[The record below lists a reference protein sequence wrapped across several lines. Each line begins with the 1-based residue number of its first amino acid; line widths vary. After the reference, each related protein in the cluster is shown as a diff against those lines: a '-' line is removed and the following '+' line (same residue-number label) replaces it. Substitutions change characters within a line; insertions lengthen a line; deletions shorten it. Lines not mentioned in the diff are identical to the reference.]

1 MKGRGG
7 GRGSGPLGWPGK
19 EGIGMLVNALS
30 LIVVIGILV
39 LLHEGGHFLAA
50 RLVGAP
56 VAVFSVGFG
65 KRLFGFR
72 WGGTDFRWSLI
83 PLGGYVRILG
93 LGPDES
99 DVVQPGQAP
108 VPLLP
113 RWKRAVILVAGPAAN
128 VLGALAFM
136 ALAFNL
142 GVEVP
147 AWQDQKPVVGWVD
160 PASPAAQ
167 AGIRAG
173 DEVLA
178 VDGKAIKRW
187 RDLEMVTIS
196 SPNRELSVKLRR
208 GNEELTV
215 PLKPKSVS
223 RYALG
228 WAGLAPPIPAEVQR
242 VMPGSPAEK
251 AGLLP
256 GDRIVS
262 VDGNPVEHFF
272 DLVRL
277 VGERPEKEISLQ
289 VLRNGELVTLSATT
303 RSEAGQGKLGIPIP
317 SWQVIRKLP
326 AGQAV
331 REAVLECRRMT
342 AETLWV
348 LSRMVTGR
356 ASIRQMSGPIDI
368 AKFSGEAARSGLVP
382 LIWLLGVISLQLAIF
397 NLLPIPVLD
406 GGHLAIV
413 AAEGIRRRDFSFKTK
428 ERITNVGFWLIM
440 ALILF
445 VLANDVVKNLPALWP
460 RSQP

>member
-1 MKGRGG
+1 
-7 GRGSGPLGWPGK
+7 
-19 EGIGMLVNALS
+19 MLVNALS
-30 LIVVIGILV
+30 LIVVIGVLV

-72 WGGTDFRWSLI
+72 CGGTDFRWSLI

-99 DVVQPGQAP
+99 DVVQAGHAP

-113 RWKRAVILVAGPAAN
+113 RWKRAVILVAGPFAN
-128 VLGALAFM
+128 VVGALAFV

-160 PASPAAQ
+160 PSSPAAE
-167 AGIRAG
+167 AGIKAG
-173 DEVLA
+173 DEVMA

-196 SPNRELSVKLRR
+196 SPNRVLLVQLRR
-208 GNEELTV
+208 GSENLAVT
-215 PLKPKSVS
+215 LKPKSVS

-242 VMPGSPAEK
+242 VMPGSPAEA

-256 GDRIVS
+256 GDRIVA
-262 VDGNPVEHFF
+262 VDGHPVEHFF
-272 DLVRL
+272 DVVRL
-277 VGERPEKEISLQ
+277 VGERAEKEISLQ
-289 VLRNGELVTLSATT
+289 VMRGGELVTLAATP
-303 RSEAGQGKLGIPIP
+303 RKEAGQGKLGIPMP
-317 SWQVIRKLP
+317 SWQAIRKLP
-326 AGQAV
+326 LGPAV
-331 REAVLECRRMT
+331 AEAALECRRMT

-356 ASIRQMSGPIDI
+356 ASLRQMSGPIDI

-397 NLLPIPVLD
+397 NALPIPILD
-406 GGHLAIV
+406 GGHLLIV
-413 AAEGIRRRDFSFKTK
+413 AVESVRRRDFSFKTK

-445 VLANDVVKNLPALWP
+445 VLANDLVKNLPALWP
-460 RSQP
+460 RSHP

>member
-1 MKGRGG
+1 
-7 GRGSGPLGWPGK
+7 
-19 EGIGMLVNALS
+19 MLVNALS
-30 LIVVIGILV
+30 LIVVIGVLV

-72 WGGTDFRWSLI
+72 CGGTDFRWSLI

-99 DVVQPGQAP
+99 DVVQPGHAP

-113 RWKRAVILVAGPAAN
+113 RWKRAVILVAGPFAN
-128 VLGALAFM
+128 VVGALVFV

-160 PASPAAQ
+160 PSSPAAE
-167 AGIRAG
+167 AGIKAG
-173 DEVLA
+173 DEVMA

-196 SPNRELSVKLRR
+196 SPNRVLLVQLRR
-208 GNEELTV
+208 GSENLAVT
-215 PLKPKSVS
+215 LKPKSVS

-242 VMPGSPAEK
+242 VMPGSPAEA

-256 GDRIVS
+256 GDRIVA
-262 VDGNPVEHFF
+262 VDGHPVEHFF
-272 DLVRL
+272 DVVRL
-277 VGERPEKEISLQ
+277 VGERAEKEISLQ
-289 VLRNGELVTLSATT
+289 VMRGGELVTLAATP
-303 RSEAGQGKLGIPIP
+303 RKEAGQGKLGIPMP
-317 SWQVIRKLP
+317 SWQAIRKLP
-326 AGQAV
+326 LGPAV
-331 REAVLECRRMT
+331 AEAALECRRMT

-356 ASIRQMSGPIDI
+356 ASLRQMSGPIDI

-397 NLLPIPVLD
+397 NALPIPILD
-406 GGHLAIV
+406 GGHLLIV
-413 AAEGIRRRDFSFKTK
+413 AVESVRRRDFSFKTK

-445 VLANDVVKNLPALWP
+445 VLANDLVKNLPALWP
-460 RSQP
+460 RSHP

>member
-1 MKGRGG
+1 
-7 GRGSGPLGWPGK
+7 
-19 EGIGMLVNALS
+19 MLINALS
-30 LIVVIGILV
+30 LVVVIGVLV

-72 WGGTDFRWSLI
+72 WGETDFRWSLI
-83 PLGGYVRILG
+83 PLGGYVRVLG

-113 RWKRAVILVAGPAAN
+113 RWKRAVILLAGPLAN
-128 VLGALAFM
+128 VAGALAFL

-147 AWQDQKPVVGWVD
+147 AWQDQKPVVGWVE
-160 PASPAAQ
+160 PTSPAAE
-167 AGIRAG
+167 AGIKAG
-173 DEVLA
+173 DEVVA
-178 VDGKAIKRW
+178 VDGKAIRRW

-196 SPNRELSVKLRR
+196 SPNRVLSVRLRR
-208 GNEELTV
+208 GNEELVVT
-215 PLKPKSVS
+215 LRPKSVS

-242 VMPGSPAEK
+242 VMPGSPAEA
-251 AGLLP
+251 AGFLP
-256 GDRIVS
+256 GDRVVA

-277 VGERPEKEISLQ
+277 VGERAEKQIVVQ
-289 VLRNGELVTLSATT
+289 VVRDGQLVTLRAKPKK
-303 RSEAGQGKLGIPIP
+303 EGDQGKLGIPMP
-317 SWQVIRKLP
+317 SWQAIRKLP
-326 AGQAV
+326 LGQAV
-331 REAVLECRRMT
+331 TEAALECRRMT

-356 ASIRQMSGPIDI
+356 ASLRQMSGPIDI
-368 AKFSGEAARSGLVP
+368 AKFSGAAARSGFVP
-382 LIWLLGVISLQLAIF
+382 LVWLLGVISLQLAIF
-397 NLLPIPVLD
+397 NALPIPILD
-406 GGHLAIV
+406 GGHLLIV
-413 AAEGIRRRDFSFKTK
+413 AVESVRRRDFSFKTK
-428 ERITNVGFWLIM
+428 ERITTVGFWLIM

-445 VLANDVVKNLPALWP
+445 VLANDLIKNLPAVWP
-460 RSQP
+460 RSQS

>member
-1 MKGRGG
+1 
-7 GRGSGPLGWPGK
+7 
-19 EGIGMLVNALS
+19 MLINALS
-30 LIVVIGILV
+30 LVVVIGVLV

-72 WGGTDFRWSLI
+72 WGETDFRWSLI
-83 PLGGYVRILG
+83 PLGGYVRVLG

-113 RWKRAVILVAGPAAN
+113 RWKRAVILLAGPLAN
-128 VLGALAFM
+128 VAGALAFL

-147 AWQDQKPVVGWVD
+147 AWQDQKPVVGWVE
-160 PASPAAQ
+160 PTSPAAE
-167 AGIRAG
+167 AGIKAG
-173 DEVLA
+173 DEVVA
-178 VDGKAIKRW
+178 VDGKAIRRW

-196 SPNRELSVKLRR
+196 SPNRVLSVRLRR
-208 GNEELTV
+208 GNEELVVT
-215 PLKPKSVS
+215 LRPKSVS

-242 VMPGSPAEK
+242 VMPGSPAEA
-251 AGLLP
+251 AGFLP
-256 GDRIVS
+256 GDRVVA

-277 VGERPEKEISLQ
+277 VGERAEKQIVVQ
-289 VLRNGELVTLSATT
+289 VVRDGQLVTLRAKPKK
-303 RSEAGQGKLGIPIP
+303 EGDQGKLGIPMP
-317 SWQVIRKLP
+317 SWQAIRKLP
-326 AGQAV
+326 LGQAV
-331 REAVLECRRMT
+331 TEAALECRRMT

-356 ASIRQMSGPIDI
+356 ASLRQMSGPIDI
-368 AKFSGEAARSGLVP
+368 AKFSGAAARSGFVP
-382 LIWLLGVISLQLAIF
+382 LVWLLGVISLQLAIF
-397 NLLPIPVLD
+397 NALPIPILD
-406 GGHLAIV
+406 GGHLLIV
-413 AAEGIRRRDFSFKTK
+413 AVESVRRRDFSFKTK

-445 VLANDVVKNLPALWP
+445 VLANDLIKNLPAVWP
-460 RSQP
+460 RSQS

>member
-1 MKGRGG
+1 
-7 GRGSGPLGWPGK
+7 
-19 EGIGMLVNALS
+19 MLVNALS
-30 LIVVIGILV
+30 LIVVIGVLV

-56 VAVFSVGFG
+56 VTVFSVGFG

-72 WGGTDFRWSLI
+72 RGGTDFRWSLI

-113 RWKRAVILVAGPAAN
+113 RWKRAVILVAGPLAN
-128 VLGALAFM
+128 VVGALAFT
-136 ALAFNL
+136 ALAFTL

-160 PASPAAQ
+160 PTSPAAE

-196 SPNRELSVKLRR
+196 SPNRLLSVKLRR
-208 GNEELTV
+208 DNQELLVT
-215 PLKPKSVS
+215 LKPKSVS

-242 VMPGSPAEK
+242 VMPGSPAET

-256 GDRIVS
+256 GDRIVA
-262 VDGNPVEHFF
+262 VDDHPVGHFF

-277 VGERPEKEISLQ
+277 VGERADKEIAIKVMRGGQ
-289 VLRNGELVTLSATT
+289 VVTLQATP
-303 RSEAGQGKLGIPIP
+303 RKEGGQGKLGIPMP

-326 AGQAV
+326 VGQAV
-331 REAVLECRRMT
+331 AEAALECRRMT

-397 NLLPIPVLD
+397 NALPIPILD
-406 GGHLAIV
+406 GGHLLIV
-413 AAEGIRRRDFSFKTK
+413 AAESVRRRDFSFKTK

-445 VLANDVVKNLPALWP
+445 VLANDLMKNLPALWP